1 MSLGKGPSLTSFQV
15 FIFSLELVVLFRC
28 GGLPVAGK
36 PGLRPP
42 HLFSLVVLK
51 KTTCNKRLIELKFD
65 CFFICHTNYT
75 GQTKCR
81 LLKRVIHV
89 SQQNWQKFAPTQTL
103 VITQPPPC
111 LDGWFQDTGVRL
123 QVELQKKDEWSSFHQ
138 RKETWPHCS
147 KGCLH
152 IEVIPLT
159 SQHLDVDTIKWS
171 PNFSIKLLMMSYGCR
186 TKYWVFTE

>member
-15 FIFSLELVVLFRC
+15 FILSLELVVLFRC

-111 LDGWFQDTGVRL
+111 LDGWFQDTGVKL
-123 QVELQKKDEWSSFHQ
+123 QALFIKEKKPDLNVQK
-138 RKETWPHCS
+138 
-147 KGCLH
+147 
-152 IEVIPLT
+152 
-159 SQHLDVDTIKWS
+159 DTYTL
-171 PNFSIKLLMMSYGCR
+171 KLYHWRHNISLIL
-186 TKYWVFTE
+186 